1 MKKLTPILYEISVK
15 VVDNTLEPLGV
26 PDLHYRDQERP
37 PKSRRFLR
45 NILFFYIVSHAY
57 ISEVDKGIIPNPL
70 LKIRY
75 GQVHHIG
82 SVLGS

>member
-1 MKKLTPILYEISVK
+1 MTDMVSDLE
-15 VVDNTLEPLGV
+15 LEPVGV
-26 PDLHYRDQERP
+26 PHLHHRHQEHP

-57 ISEVDKGIIPNPL
+57 ISEVDEGINPNPL

-82 SVLGS
+82 SILGS